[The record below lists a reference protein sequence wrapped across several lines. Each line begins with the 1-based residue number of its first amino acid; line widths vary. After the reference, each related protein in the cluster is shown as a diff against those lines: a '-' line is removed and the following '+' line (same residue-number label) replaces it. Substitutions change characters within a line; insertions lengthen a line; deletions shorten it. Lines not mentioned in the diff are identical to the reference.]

1 MSYLEYR
8 VKAVPTG
15 FRKIFFINWGLV
27 LLLVAAAS
35 VGFLMLYSVAGGQWD
50 PWASAQIKRFGL
62 GLALMFVVAMIP
74 IWFWRNV
81 SVVAYI
87 GSLILLIIVAY
98 FGSVGMGAQRWI
110 DLGFMRLQ
118 PSEVCKIT
126 LVMVLAAYYDW
137 LLLSVFQ
144 TPSGYFPNHFD
155 FDPCGMVVTQPIG
168 TSLLLLFGVVR

>member
-8 VKAVPTG
+8 VKASQQG
-15 FRKIFFINWGLV
+15 FAKSFYELGFGFVVGCGRLDWIFDAVFRC
-27 LLLVAAAS
+27 
-35 VGFLMLYSVAGGQWD
+35 GGQWD

-137 LLLSVFQ
+137 LPAERVSN
-144 TPSGYFPNHFD
+144 PYG
-155 FDPCGMVVTQPIG
+155 
-168 TSLLLLFGVVR
+168 LFSQSF

>member
-8 VKAVPTG
+8 VQATPTG

-35 VGFLMLYSVAGGQWD
+35 IGFLMLYSVAGGQWD

-62 GLALMFVVAMIP
+62 GLGLMFFVAMIP

-87 GSLILLIIVAY
+87 GSLILLIVVAY

-137 LLLSVFQ
+137 LPADRVSNPVSYTHLTLPT
-144 TPSGYFPNHFD
+144 TPY
-155 FDPCGMVVTQPIG
+155 V
-168 TSLLLLFGVVR
+168 

>member
-8 VKAVPTG
+8 VKAIPTG
-15 FRKIFFINWGLV
+15 FRKIFFMNWGLV

-35 VGFLMLYSVAGGQWD
+35 IGCLMLYSVAGGQWD

-87 GSLILLIIVAY
+87 GSLIL
-98 FGSVGMGAQRWI
+98 
-110 DLGFMRLQ
+110 
-118 PSEVCKIT
+118 
-126 LVMVLAAYYDW
+126 
-137 LLLSVFQ
+137 
-144 TPSGYFPNHFD
+144 
-155 FDPCGMVVTQPIG
+155 
-168 TSLLLLFGVVR
+168 